1 MMILFE
7 EIDQSII
14 VNTYPSYAHH
24 KARYFKITK
33 DNKILCFYGIIAHT
47 DEIGEAFLM
56 MKTCH
61 GKVLTKEFFVGLF
74 HHAFSLG
81 YKEIY
86 TWTKWHKLIRLFERF
101 RKFGIIQTECPPWD
115 ADETKVWFLKRI

>member
-1 MMILFE
+1 MTFE
-7 EIDQSII
+7 EVDLSEI
-14 VNTYPSYAHH
+14 VNRYPSYAHD

-33 DNKILCFYGIIAHT
+33 DNKILCFYGIIVHA

-56 MKTCH
+56 MKTFQ

-74 HHAFSLG
+74 RHAFSLG

-86 TWTKWHKLIRLFERF
+86 TWTKWHKLIRLFDRF
-101 RKFGIIQTECPPWD
+101 RKFGIAQTDCPTWD
-115 ADETKVWFLKRI
+115 LDNRQVWFLKRI